1 MPAKIYLAATV
12 LLLIL
17 CGHANA
23 QERWAAITPN
33 LENSSTVVWAT
44 SKEQAKKLATL
55 ACKQVSSTCAETP
68 ASTDGMDQMF
78 AIMCCEEPKSGCA
91 AAVGSDRELGA
102 EGGQEAVLGRRLLPV
117 HLEELLQGRDR
128 REGLA
133 RPPCNGPDSCAIRR
147 VRAALP
153 APYPRMRA

>member
-1 MPAKIYLAATV
+1 MPAKIIARLAVTA
-12 LLLIL
+12 LLFIL

-44 SKEQAKKLATL
+44 TKEQAKKLANL
-55 ACKQVSSTCAETP
+55 ACKQVSQTCAETP

-91 AAVGSDRELGA
+91 AAVGADK
-102 EGGQEAVLGRRLLPV
+102 
-117 HLEELLQGRDR
+117 D
-128 REGLA
+128 
-133 RPPCNGPDSCAIRR
+133 
-147 VRAALP
+147 AALKEVKKLFTDGGFSQCTLKSYFK
-153 APYPRMRA
+153 AGTGEKG